1 MPLDPVR
8 PAQIALLEG
17 PAQAVRDGFLALE
30 RTEANHAA
38 ALAGLAQMQRVEA
51 PISASSVA
59 PLSFPLT
66 IAAWNLERCYAVE
79 ASAALIG
86 AQGAAIA
93 LLSEADNGMA
103 RTGQRH
109 TARDLATDLG
119 MSYAFGVEFLE
130 LDLGGETELEFCA
143 DEVNRHGFH
152 GNALAAQAR
161 LHAPVMIRIDQHRR
175 WFTPESPAPRI
186 GTRCA
191 IAAAIETETGPL
203 YAASVHL
210 ENRGNAAYRETQ
222 MSRLID
228 AVEQLAGDAPIVI
241 GGDLNTGLA
250 DGGDFEKETLFGFA
264 ASRGFERHGGP
275 LDQMSTRAS
284 RISRNP
290 SRAYKLDWFLT
301 RGLDVGSSR
310 IVPSVAPDG
319 EVLSD
324 HDMVVIEVAGF
335 GGLDSGLQ

>member
-1 MPLDPVR
+1 MHADPVK
-8 PAQIALLEG
+8 PAHIALLEG
-17 PAQAVRDGFLALE
+17 PLQAVRDGFLGLE
-30 RTEANHAA
+30 RTEANHAE
-38 ALAGLAQMQRVEA
+38 ALASLAAMQRVEA
-51 PISASSVA
+51 PVGPAGTA
-59 PLSFPLT
+59 PLAFPLT

-79 ASAALIG
+79 ASAALIA
-86 AQGAAIA
+86 AQGASLA
-93 LLSEADNGMA
+93 LLSEVDNGMA

-109 TARDLATDLG
+109 TSRELAAALE

-130 LDLGGETELEFCA
+130 LDLGAEVEREFCT
-143 DEVNRHGFH
+143 DDFNRHGFH
-152 GNALAAQAR
+152 GNALAAR
-161 LHAPVMIRIDQHRR
+161 GTLHAPAMIRIDAHGH

-191 IAAAIETETGPL
+191 IAAGVETAAGPL
-203 YAASVHL
+203 YAVSVHL
-210 ENRGNAAYRETQ
+210 ENRGDAAYRERQ
-222 MSRLID
+222 MRVLIE
-228 AVEQLAGDAPIVI
+228 AVERLAGDAPIVI

-284 RISRNP
+284 RVSRNP
-290 SRAYKLDWFLT
+290 TRAYKLDWFLT
-301 RGLDVGSSR
+301 RGLEVSTSS

-335 GGLDSGLQ
+335 GGR